1 MTTHK
6 VITTI
11 NGVDYETKLEHEGEL
26 SAIIKGILGKGCSEL
41 LRDAGS
47 TTSGTQ
53 AKKDGAIRARIEKF
67 HNGTYVFGGGGGGG
81 ATITPEVRAE
91 IIWIK
96 MGLSGKAIAKVNG
109 KNVTE
114 HLIGKL
120 RAEVYNLTDEGDER
134 KAMLEGL
141 PELFPEWR
149 IQNRKDDAVLA
160 GLIEAEK
167 ALDTAK
173 AKSASVGGGSL
184 RAMLLAKAAKAENDV
199 EPNGDED

>member
-1 MTTHK
+1 M
-6 VITTI
+6 
-11 NGVDYETKLEHEGEL
+11 
-26 SAIIKGILGKGCSEL
+26 
-41 LRDAGS
+41 
-47 TTSGTQ
+47 
-53 AKKDGAIRARIEKF
+53 
-67 HNGTYVFGGGGGGG
+67 FGGGGGGG